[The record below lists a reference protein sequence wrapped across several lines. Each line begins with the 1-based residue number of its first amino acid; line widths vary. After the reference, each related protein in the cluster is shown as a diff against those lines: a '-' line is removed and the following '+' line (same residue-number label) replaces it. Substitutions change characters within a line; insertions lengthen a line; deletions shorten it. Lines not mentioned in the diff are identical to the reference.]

1 MSATLLSDG
10 QPNRAGVLGR
20 LTSAA
25 EQAELLSLLAAYEAK
40 ANGEPFEL
48 DVYDAE
54 TLPGPLIEALIRLL
68 DRGQRL
74 KIVAYRPLLAHCLMR
89 LGLPVRQIVNTN
101 PLAPLTRCRALV
113 VGGSAQSLDKLLLIV
128 GSLPAGETTVFVA
141 QHVQEDQVSLLDR
154 LLQVRTD
161 YRVVMPQ
168 HLAAV
173 ETSTIYV
180 APPGCHLKVAH
191 GLIYLTHDAKVNLAR
206 PSIDVLFASVAGEYR
221 EQCLGVLLC
230 GYGNDGVAGCAA
242 LKEAGACVVVEDGD
256 DCGDARVLPDA
267 ACAAGRFDHVMKCAG
282 IASFVAAAIAGPQ
295 AAPTGHLL
303 DLFLEALWRQYD
315 YDLRGYQRDS
325 IERRLKNLMG
335 QFGLPGF
342 ADFQRAVLSQR
353 PLFERLAAEISVGV
367 SGFFRHPEQFR
378 RLREDVL
385 PYLASFPVL
394 KIWSAGCATGEEA
407 FSLAILLDE
416 LGLLPRTR
424 LFATDFNMYYLDLG
438 KSGLFPVA
446 DLADSRRDYLASG
459 GPGRFDDYV
468 EHHGRCLK
476 VQERLRQTVLFHRH
490 SLVSEGVF
498 NEFQLIVCRNVMIY
512 FNQETQRKVLALFAR
527 SLHPDG
533 FLVLGPRDGQIR
545 IASEHGLAP
554 HSSAEHIYRLQRGR
568 THD

>member
-1 MSATLLSDG
+1 MSTALLSAG
-10 QPNRAGVLGR
+10 QTNRVGVLGR

-40 ANGEPFEL
+40 ADGEPFEV

-54 TLPGPLIEALIRLL
+54 TLPAPLVEALVRLVDL
-68 DRGQRL
+68 GRRL
-74 KIVAYRPLLAHCLMR
+74 TIVAYRPLLAHCLMR
-89 LGLPVRQIVNTN
+89 LGLPVRQVAGPRPPA
-101 PLAPLTRCRALV
+101 PLARCRALV
-113 VGGSAQSLDKLLLIV
+113 VGGSAQSLDKMLQIV
-128 GSLPAGETTVFVA
+128 NGLPVGETTVFVA
-141 QHVQEDQVSLLDR
+141 QHVREDQISLLDR

-168 HLAAV
+168 HLMAV

-180 APPGCHLKVAH
+180 APPGRHLKVAH
-191 GLIYLTHDAKVNLAR
+191 GLVYLTRDGKVNHAR
-206 PSIDVLFASVAGEYR
+206 PSIDVLFESVAGEYR

-230 GYGNDGVAGCAA
+230 GFGNDGVAGCAA
-242 LKEAGACVVVEDGD
+242 LKEVGACVVVEDGD
-256 DCGDARVLPDA
+256 ECGAARVLPDA
-267 ACAAGRFDHVMKCAG
+267 AWAAGRFDHVMKCAG
-282 IASFVAAAIAGPQ
+282 IASFVAAAIAGLQ
-295 AAPTGHLL
+295 AAPTGRLL

-325 IERRLKNLMG
+325 LERRLKNLMG

-367 SGFFRHPEQFR
+367 TGFFRHPEQFR
-378 RLREDVL
+378 LLRDDVL

-424 LFATDFNMYYLDLG
+424 LFATDLNAYYLDLG

-446 DLADSRRDYLASG
+446 SLADSRRDYLASG
-459 GPGRFDDYV
+459 GPGCFDDYV
-468 EHHGRCLK
+468 EHNGRCLK
-476 VQERLRQTVLFHRH
+476 VRERLRQSVLFHRH
-490 SLVSEGVF
+490 SLLSEGVF

-512 FNQETQRKVLALFAR
+512 FDVENQRKALALFAR

-533 FLVLGPRDGQIR
+533 FLVLGPRDGLIHM
-545 IASEHGLAP
+545 ASEHGLVP
-554 HSSAEHIYRLQRGR
+554 HSTGGHIYRLRRGGAYA
-568 THD
+568 